1 MPMPTPMRPP
11 GPPPAARR
19 EPVRSAQ
26 AAPPP
31 AGGARLGRAAAALA
45 LTALLAACGGGGG
58 SAAPAEPP
66 AATPPP
72 AASPP
77 PAPAVQRPASR
88 NEAMRFLTQAT
99 FGPTEA
105 DIARLTDIGYAAW
118 IDEQFARPASGH
130 RSHWESRDAALRAAG
145 SRSGTDQVTEAFWK
159 NALTGEDQLRQRV
172 AFAWS
177 QIFVISMEDGAVG
190 NNPRAAAA
198 WMDLLATEGLGDYRT
213 LLESVSRHPMMGV
226 YLSHLR
232 NQKANAA
239 TGRVPDENYAREV
252 MQLFSIGLV
261 ALEEDGSVRTA
272 GGQPVETYGPDDVS
286 GLARVFTGWSWSCPS
301 WPDNGCFSRG
311 VVDGAS
317 DPDRTFKPMLGYP
330 QYHSTEEK
338 SFLGVTVPA
347 QSVGEPAASLA
358 AALDRLAAHPNVGPF
373 IGRQL
378 IQRLVTSNP
387 SPAYVRDVSRVWANN
402 GSGQRGDLRAV
413 VKAILMHPEARQMSD
428 TSGKLREPVLR
439 LAAFLRAFGHT
450 SDSGAFRVGNTD
462 NPATALGQTPLRAP
476 SVFNY
481 WRPGYTAP
489 GTQSAAAGLVA
500 PELQVVHETSVAGY
514 VNYMR
519 DAVSRGV
526 GATNGTIGGV
536 VLNRRDL
543 QADWSAELA
552 LAAEPA
558 ALVDH
563 VAARLLYTALP
574 AALRDEIVGA
584 VGSIALSGSASAIET
599 ARRNRVN
606 TALLLVL
613 ASPEFQVQR

>member
-1 MPMPTPMRPP
+1 
-11 GPPPAARR
+11 
-19 EPVRSAQ
+19 
-26 AAPPP
+26 
-31 AGGARLGRAAAALA
+31 
-45 LTALLAACGGGGG
+45 
-58 SAAPAEPP
+58 
-66 AATPPP
+66 
-72 AASPP
+72 
-77 PAPAVQRPASR
+77 
-88 NEAMRFLTQAT
+88 MRFLTQAT

-118 IDEQFARPASGH
+118 IDEQFARPASAH
-130 RSHWESRDAALRAAG
+130 RLHWESRDAALRAAG

-347 QSVGEPAASLA
+347 QSVGDPSASLA